1 MKAIQDAAG
10 FAFILTVALF
20 SSIAVLGVWELFD
33 NDVIS
38 KSLMTIGLLALVAII
53 VIVAG
58 RFVGSG
64 QGVSGALPMLPNP
77 TFRSLRR
84 VMLGVLIAAVTLLAL
99 LGVLAIWDVIAEK
112 EVLYKALSSIAI
124 LAFASFVIVM
134 TCLEREGGS
143 IGGRKFSI
151 GGLIGIVLIA
161 YLFSMFLFRFVAVS
175 NS

>member
-10 FAFILTVALF
+10 FAFILAVALF
-20 SSIAVLGVWELFD
+20 SSIAIFGVWELFD
-33 NDVIS
+33 TDVIS

-58 RFVGSG
+58 RFVGTG
-64 QGVSGALPMLPNP
+64 QTVPGAVPALPNP
-77 TFRSLRR
+77 AFHSLRR
-84 VMLGVLIAAVTLLAL
+84 VMLGVLIVAVTLLAL

-112 EVLYKALSSIAI
+112 EVLYKSLSSIAI
-124 LAFASFVIVM
+124 LAFAAFVIVM

-151 GGLIGIVLIA
+151 GGLIGVVFLA
-161 YLFSMFLFRFVAVS
+161 YLFSMFLFNIMGRL
-175 NS
+175 

>member
-1 MKAIQDAAG
+1 MKAIQDVAG
-10 FAFILTVALF
+10 FAFILAVALF

-33 NDVIS
+33 TDVIS

-58 RFVGSG
+58 RFVGTG
-64 QGVSGALPMLPNP
+64 QAMPSALPALPNP
-77 TFRSLRR
+77 AFRSLRR

-112 EVLYKALSSIAI
+112 EVLYKSLSSIAI
-124 LAFASFVIVM
+124 LAFAAFVIVM

-143 IGGRKFSI
+143 IGCRKFSI
-151 GGLIGIVLIA
+151 GGLIGVVFLA
-161 YLFSMFLFRFVAVS
+161 YIFSMFLFQFMGRF
-175 NS
+175 